1 MSAHAPYLVRMD
13 VAHDHEASFNE
24 VYDREHVP
32 NLRAVSVVRRARR
45 YRQPSP
51 TEPLMRWKLDRS
63 GGVAPAMSD
72 ATSDVYDPNLLDD

>member
-1 MSAHAPYLVRMD
+1 MS
-13 VAHDHEASFNE
+13 EAVLFSQMQPGAEWEDEFNDW
-24 VYDREHVP
+24 YDREHVP

-51 TEPLMRWKLDRS
+51 TEPLRRWKLDRS

-72 ATSDVYDPNLLDD
+72 VTSDVYDPNLLDD